1 LASVYRPTY
10 IDKKTGKRK
19 KGKTWRIAYRDEN
32 GQRRTTG
39 GFTDK
44 QASLAKGNKLERDAE
59 RLRAGLPVARDNHLQ
74 RKWSE
79 VVDAYVADL
88 ERQGRSA
95 GYRKQRRW
103 LLNRIADGQGWTA
116 LGHVRAD
123 GLTRHLAELRKGGAA
138 GRTLND
144 HRNALYRL
152 CEWCVEQDWLGE
164 NPVARVKESREE
176 KRRRRRAFTRDEFL
190 KLVAVAPPARQLIY
204 QAAALSG
211 LRRKECVLL
220 ERRDLTPAGERPT
233 WHLRPEID
241 KSRRLNVVPMLP
253 EATQLLARHWLAL
266 EPTQRVFAQVPNWR
280 TLKRDMRKAGIAR
293 VDGEGRHADFHSL
306 RYFFATEM
314 SKRAPMS
321 VVSRLMRHKSIK
333 LTMDLYAELGL
344 RDLGDAIENLPP
356 LLTDPPARDQ
366 KQQGT

>member
-1 LASVYRPTY
+1 LATVYRPTFV
-10 IDKKTGKRK
+10 DKTGKRK
-19 KGKTWRIAYRDEN
+19 KAKTWRIAYIDEN
-32 GQRRTTG
+32 GRRRTTG
-39 GFTDK
+39 GFRDK
-44 QASLAKGNKLERDAE
+44 QASLAKGNELERKAE
-59 RLRAGLPVARDNHLQ
+59 RARAGLPVARDEHLQ
-74 RKWSE
+74 RKLGE

-88 ERQGRSA
+88 ERQGRSPA
-95 GYRKQRRW
+95 YCKQRRW
-103 LLNRIADGQGWTA
+103 LLGRVWASQGWTV
-116 LGHVRAD
+116 LGQVRSE
-123 GLTRHLAELRKGGAA
+123 GLTRHLAELRKGCAA
-138 GRTLND
+138 PRTLND
-144 HRNALYRL
+144 HRNAVYRL
-152 CEWCVEQDWLGE
+152 CEWCVEQDWLEG
-164 NPVARVKESREE
+164 NPVARVKEAREE

-190 KLVAVAPPARQLIY
+190 KLVAVAPADRQRIY

-266 EPTQRVFAQVPNWR
+266 EPTQRVFARVPNWR
-280 TLKRDMRKAGIAR
+280 TLKRDMTKAGIAR
-293 VDGEGRHADFHSL
+293 IDAEGRHADFHSL

-356 LLTDPPARDQ
+356 LLTDSPARDQ
-366 KQQGT
+366 KQGT